1 MLHDF
6 LWDKNRRRRTLYS
19 FAWKIESEQGIL
31 VSFLKI
37 VLVYCSLVYKW
48 NYNGGQKEV
57 YRMRRK
63 FTKFLY
69 LTRTTNKQNKRVL

>member
-6 LWDKNRRRRTLYS
+6 LWDKNRRERTLYS

-37 VLVYCSLVYKW
+37 VLVYRSLVYKW
-48 NYNGGQKEV
+48 NYNG
-57 YRMRRK
+57 R
-63 FTKFLY
+63 
-69 LTRTTNKQNKRVL
+69 